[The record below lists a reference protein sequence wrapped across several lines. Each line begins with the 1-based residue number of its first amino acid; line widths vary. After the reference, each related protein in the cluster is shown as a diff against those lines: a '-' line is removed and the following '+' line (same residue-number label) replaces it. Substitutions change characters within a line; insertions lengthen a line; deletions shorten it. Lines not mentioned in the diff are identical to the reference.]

1 MRKRIKVFA
10 REALLSAIGINS
22 FGLLRTGIGLTA
34 ERVYGLNLEQIAGAR
49 IGSGVLDLFLS
60 LFFSWLRE
68 KLYHR
73 KSWIKRSNK
82 LHRLVVDTLFF
93 GCYKSLSYG
102 ISLCFLDIESGQM
115 IMLLL
120 VNGGMF
126 FLTGA
131 PNCLWIDHL
140 RDARHH
146 TPPRNTK
153 SPSQN

>member
-22 FGLLRTGIGLTA
+22 FGLLRTAVGLTA
-34 ERVYGLNLEQIAGAR
+34 ERVLGLSLAQIAGAR
-49 IGSGVLDLFLS
+49 IGSGILDLFLS

-82 LHRLVVDTLFF
+82 LHRLAVDTLFF

-102 ISLCFLDIESGQM
+102 ISLCFLDIESDQL
-115 IMLLL
+115 IKLLL

-131 PNCLWIDHL
+131 LNCRWIDFL
-140 RDARHH
+140 RDVQHH
-146 TPPRNTK
+146 
-153 SPSQN
+153 SPKK

>member
-1 MRKRIKVFA
+1 MRKRVKVFA

-49 IGSGVLDLFLS
+49 IGSGILDLFLS

-68 KLYHR
+68 ELYHSR
-73 KSWIKRSNK
+73 RTSKWVKRGNK

-93 GCYKSLSYG
+93 GGYKSLSYG
-102 ISLCFLDIESGQM
+102 ISLCFLNIESGQT

-131 PNCLWIDHL
+131 LNCRWIDFL
-140 RDARHH
+140 RDVQHH
-146 TPPRNTK
+146 TK
-153 SPSQN
+153 K